1 MILFVGQV
9 ARDQRDREAFQE
21 VDYRAAFG
29 PLAKWAVEI
38 DQAERVAELVQRGFA
53 TAIQGR
59 AGPVVTATPCPI
71 LLAALAPRMLA
82 LAGYQLGV
90 EFRFFDPNAGA
101 PVGQIGQLIAADYG
115 DNAALERFLEGVDV
129 VTYEFESIPVSTVR
143 FVAERMKVFPP
154 VKALA
159 TAQDRLL
166 EKQLFTELGIPT
178 PPFAAVDNIQELQ
191 RAAARIALPV
201 VLKTRRM
208 GYDGKGQA
216 VIRDAA
222 SLDAAWDQLGGSPL
236 IVEKYVDFQH
246 ELSVIGVRDTAGRE
260 VFYPPIQNVH
270 REGILRESTAPD
282 PSVTPAL
289 AALAVDYCRR
299 LMDSLA
305 YVGVLALEL
314 FSADG
319 ALLANEMAPRVHNS
333 GHWTIE
339 GAETSQFENHLRAV
353 LSLPLGVTTQ
363 RGNSVMFNIIGHIPP
378 LERVVAVEGAHLH
391 LYGKAPTEKRKVGHV
406 TLVAQNP
413 AALERGANE
422 VRLAL
427 GLRSDGG

>member
-1 MILFVGQV
+1 
-9 ARDQRDREAFQE
+9 
-21 VDYRAAFG
+21 
-29 PLAKWAVEI
+29 
-38 DQAERVAELVQRGFA
+38 
-53 TAIQGR
+53 
-59 AGPVVTATPCPI
+59 
-71 LLAALAPRMLA
+71 MLA
-82 LAGYQLGV
+82 LAGYQLGI

-115 DNAALERFLEGVDV
+115 DHAALERFLEGVDV
-129 VTYEFESIPVSTVR
+129 VTYEFESIPVATVR

-166 EKQLFTELGIPT
+166 EKQLFNDLEIPT
-178 PPFAAVDNIQELQ
+178 PPFAAVDNVQDLK
-191 RAAARIALPV
+191 RAVARIGLPA

-216 VIRDAA
+216 VIRDSA
-222 SLDAAWDQLGGSPL
+222 SLDAAWSKLSGSPL
-236 IVEKYVDFQH
+236 LVEKYVEFQH

-260 VFYPPIQNVH
+260 VFYPPIQNIH
-270 REGILRESTAPD
+270 HEGILRESTAPA
-282 PSVTPAL
+282 PSVTPEL
-289 AALAVDYCRR
+289 ATLAIEHCRR

-314 FSADG
+314 FSVDG
-319 ALLANEMAPRVHNS
+319 VLLANEMAPRVHNS

-339 GAETSQFENHLRAV
+339 GAETSQFENHLRAM
-353 LSLPLGVTTQ
+353 LSLPLGVTTP
-363 RGNSVMFNIIGHIPP
+363 RGSSVMFNIIGHIPP

-406 TLVAQNP
+406 TVVAQTP
-413 AALERGANE
+413 AALEQGASD

-427 GLRSDGG
+427 GLRSDDA

>member
-1 MILFVGQV
+1 MRVGVLGGGQL
-9 ARDQRDREAFQE
+9 
-21 VDYRAAFG
+21 G
-29 PLAKWAVEI
+29 
-38 DQAERVAELVQRGFA
+38 
-53 TAIQGR
+53 
-59 AGPVVTATPCPI
+59 
-71 LLAALAPRMLA
+71 RMLA
-82 LAGYQLGV
+82 LAGYQLGI

-115 DNAALERFLEGVDV
+115 DHPALERFLEGVDV
-129 VTYEFESIPVSTVR
+129 VTYEFESIPVATVR

-166 EKQLFTELGIPT
+166 EKQLFNDLEIPT
-178 PPFAAVDNIQELQ
+178 PPFAAVDNVQDLK
-191 RAAARIALPV
+191 RAVARIGLPV

-216 VIRDAA
+216 VIRDSA
-222 SLDAAWDQLGGSPL
+222 SLDAAWNQLAGSPL
-236 IVEKYVDFQH
+236 LVEKYVEFQH

-270 REGILRESTAPD
+270 RDGILRESTAPA

-289 AALAVDYCRR
+289 ATLAIEYCRR

-314 FSADG
+314 FSVDG
-319 ALLANEMAPRVHNS
+319 VLLANEIAPRVHNS

-353 LSLPLGVTTQ
+353 LSLPLGVTTA
-363 RGNSVMFNIIGHIPP
+363 RGSSVMFNIIGHIPP
-378 LERVVAVEGAHLH
+378 LERVVAVEGAHVH

-406 TLVAQNP
+406 TLVAQTS
-413 AALERGANE
+413 AALEQGASE

-427 GLRSDGG
+427 GVRSDGG

>member
-1 MILFVGQV
+1 VRVGVLGGGQL
-9 ARDQRDREAFQE
+9 
-21 VDYRAAFG
+21 G
-29 PLAKWAVEI
+29 
-38 DQAERVAELVQRGFA
+38 
-53 TAIQGR
+53 
-59 AGPVVTATPCPI
+59 
-71 LLAALAPRMLA
+71 RMLA

-101 PVGQIGQLIAADYG
+101 PVGQIGQLIAADYT
-115 DNAALERFLEGVDV
+115 DHAALERFLEGVDV

-166 EKQLFTELGIPT
+166 EKQLFTDLDIPT
-178 PPFAAVDNIQELQ
+178 PPFAAVDQIQDLQ
-191 RAAARIALPV
+191 RAAARIGLPV

-222 SLDAAWDQLGGSPL
+222 SLEDAWRRLAGSQLL
-236 IVEKYVDFQH
+236 VEKYVDFQF
-246 ELSVIGVRDTAGRE
+246 ELSVIGARDTAGRE
-260 VFYPPIQNVH
+260 VFYPPIENVH
-270 REGILRESTAPD
+270 RDGILRKSTAPA
-282 PSVTPAL
+282 PNVTPQL
-289 AALAVDYCRR
+289 AAVATNYCQR
-299 LMDSLA
+299 LMDRLA

-314 FSADG
+314 FSVDG
-319 ALLANEMAPRVHNS
+319 KLFANEMAPRVHNS

-353 LSLPLGVTTQ
+353 LSLPLGSTTL

-378 LERVVAVEGAHLH
+378 IDRVVAIEGAHLH

-406 TLVAQNP
+406 TLVSPDAER
-413 AALERGANE
+413 LERASGE
-422 VRLAL
+422 VALAL
-427 GLRSDGG
+427 GLGAGDA